1 MVSRL
6 EQQKAPSKV
15 HVRKN
20 SRWQVRGYDTNP
32 HEIWGDSLALAVK
45 GAAAPGRQFPPEA
58 TVVAQDATNAGDL
71 AGLGYVANPTS
82 NWTTGQAI
90 SVGAYQFNW
99 NGTAWAAGIH
109 A

>member
-1 MVSRL
+1 MPSRL
-6 EQQKAPSKV
+6 ETQRTPSKV
-15 HVRKN
+15 HIRKN
-20 SRWQVRGYDTNP
+20 SRWEVRGYDTNP
-32 HEIWGDSLALAVK
+32 HQVWGDSLTTPIK
-45 GAAAPGRQFPPEA
+45 DAAAPGAQFPPEA
-58 TVVAQDATNAGDL
+58 TVTAQDTTNANKL

-90 SVGAYQFNW
+90 TVGAYQFNW